1 MNLKVLCV
9 YCGSSAGLLPEYLQ
23 TASLFGA
30 HLAAQGI
37 TVVYGGG
44 RVGMMGSL
52 ADGALQAGGR
62 VVGVIPEALM
72 ARELAHLGLTELH
85 VVKTM
90 HERKLKMAS
99 LADAFVALP
108 GGIGTLEEILE
119 VFTWTHLDFQSKP
132 CAFLDVAGYY
142 TPLVTFLGR
151 VVDQGFLR
159 RERLDALIV
168 DTDMVRLLSRLDLY
182 EHLTLDHKPDTT
194 RRMA

>member
-9 YCGSSAGLLPEYLQ
+9 YCGSSAGLLPEYIQ
-23 TASLFGA
+23 TAASFGA

-44 RVGMMGSL
+44 RVGMMGAL
-52 ADGALQAGGR
+52 ADGALQAGGK
-62 VVGVIPEALM
+62 VIGVIPEALM

-99 LADAFVALP
+99 LADAFAALP

-119 VFTWTHLDFQSKP
+119 VFTWTHLDFQTKP

-142 TPLVTFLGR
+142 APLVTFLDR
-151 VVDQGFLR
+151 VVGQGFLR
-159 RERLDALIV
+159 RERLEALIV
-168 DTDMVRLLSRLDLY
+168 DTDMERLLSRLDLY
-182 EHLTLDHKPDTT
+182 EHRTLDHKPDTT
-194 RRMA
+194 SRLA